1 MQILLKI
8 KILVWYITKPLYYKQ
23 FFFLI
28 KKKFF
33 NLFFKKITS
42 KSKDDLLYKTTTT
55 EINLINDIFKSNNKS
70 LINLRDQYSEIY
82 KFAEKQSSLCPIS
95 MGGSSNIDLLFNLVV
110 NHKPKIIVETGVAYG
125 WSSLAFLLGL
135 KSNNYGK
142 LFSIDMP
149 YPTLN
154 NEKYVGCVIPENL
167 KKNWELFRLPD
178 LNGIP
183 LVINKVTKVD
193 ICHYDSDK
201 SYLGRKWAYPIL
213 WNSLNKNGIF
223 ISDDISDNNA
233 FLEFVVQI
241 NKKPSI
247 IKYKNQYLGL
257 IIK

>member
-1 MQILLKI
+1 MK
-8 KILVWYITKPLYYKQ
+8 
-23 FFFLI
+23 
-28 KKKFF
+28 
-33 NLFFKKITS
+33 
-42 KSKDDLLYKTTTT
+42 
-55 EINLINDIFKSNNKS
+55 
-70 LINLRDQYSEIY
+70 
-82 KFAEKQSSLCPIS
+82 
-95 MGGSSNIDLLFNLVV
+95 
-110 NHKPKIIVETGVAYG
+110 
-125 WSSLAFLLGL
+125 
-135 KSNNYGK
+135 
-142 LFSIDMP
+142 
-149 YPTLN
+149 
-154 NEKYVGCVIPENL
+154 

-213 WNSLNKNGIF
+213 WNSLKKNGIF

-257 IIK
+257 IVK